1 MAVVIDNSGSI
12 EAYGHNGYFDKVKMF
27 VKKIVS
33 TFEIGNGGNVA
44 IIEASADTT
53 VIAKLGDI
61 EDKDSFNEYID
72 KMQSKKE
79 RSFLGRGNYLSS
91 FKPLY

>member
-12 EAYGHNGYFDKVKMF
+12 EAYGHTGYFEKVKMF
-27 VKKIVS
+27 VKKVVL

-44 IIEASADTT
+44 ITEASADTT
-53 VIAKLGDI
+53 VIAKFGDI

-79 RSFLGRGNYLSS
+79 RSFLGKEDYLM
-91 FKPLY
+91 FKDY

>member
-1 MAVVIDNSGSI
+1 MAVVIDNSVSI
-12 EAYGHNGYFDKVKMF
+12 EAYGHTGYFEKVKMF
-27 VKKIVS
+27 VKKVVL

-53 VIAKLGDI
+53 VIAKFGDI
-61 EDKDSFNEYID
+61 EDKDSFKKCID
-72 KMQSKKE
+72 KMQCKKE
-79 RSFLGRGNYLSS
+79 RSFLGKGNYLIP

>member
-12 EAYGHNGYFDKVKMF
+12 EAYGHTGYFDKVKMF
-27 VKKIVS
+27 VKKLVL

-53 VIAKLGDI
+53 VIAKFGDI

-79 RSFLGRGNYLSS
+79 RSFLGKEDYLM
-91 FKPLY
+91 FKDC

>member
-12 EAYGHNGYFDKVKMF
+12 EAYGHTGYFEKVKMF
-27 VKKIVS
+27 VKKVVL
-33 TFEIGNGGNVA
+33 TFKTGNGGNVA

-53 VIAKLGDI
+53 VIAKFGDI

-79 RSFLGRGNYLSS
+79 RSFLGKEDYLM
-91 FKPLY
+91 FKDY

>member
-1 MAVVIDNSGSI
+1 MAVVIDNSVSI
-12 EAYGHNGYFDKVKMF
+12 EAYGHTGYFEKVKMF
-27 VKKIVS
+27 VKKVVL
-33 TFEIGNGGNVA
+33 TFKTGNGGNVA

-53 VIAKLGDI
+53 VIAKFGDI

-79 RSFLGRGNYLSS
+79 RSFLGKEDYLM
-91 FKPLY
+91 FKDY

>member
-12 EAYGHNGYFDKVKMF
+12 EAYGHTGYFDKVKMF
-27 VKKIVS
+27 VKKVFL

-53 VIAKLGDI
+53 VIAKFGDI

-79 RSFLGRGNYLSS
+79 RSFLGKEDYLM
-91 FKPLY
+91 FKDY

>member
-1 MAVVIDNSGSI
+1 MAVVIDNSGYI
-12 EAYGHNGYFDKVKMF
+12 EAYGHTGYFDKVKMF
-27 VKKIVS
+27 VKKLVL

-53 VIAKLGDI
+53 VIAKFGDI

-79 RSFLGRGNYLSS
+79 RSFLGKEDYLM
-91 FKPLY
+91 FKDY

>member
-12 EAYGHNGYFDKVKMF
+12 EAYGHTGYFDKVKMF
-27 VKKIVS
+27 VKKLVL

-53 VIAKLGDI
+53 VIAKFGDI

-79 RSFLGRGNYLSS
+79 RSFLGKEDYLM
-91 FKPLY
+91 FKDY

>member
-12 EAYGHNGYFDKVKMF
+12 EAYGHTGYFDKVKMF
-27 VKKIVS
+27 VKKLVL

-53 VIAKLGDI
+53 VIAKFGDI

-79 RSFLGRGNYLSS
+79 KSFLGKEDYLM
-91 FKPLY
+91 FKDY

>member
-12 EAYGHNGYFDKVKMF
+12 EAYGHTGYFEKVKMF
-27 VKKIVS
+27 VKKVVL

-53 VIAKLGDI
+53 VIAKFGDI

-79 RSFLGRGNYLSS
+79 RSFLGKEDYLM
-91 FKPLY
+91 FKDY

>member
-12 EAYGHNGYFDKVKMF
+12 EAYGHTGYFDKVKMF
-27 VKKIVS
+27 VKKLVL

-53 VIAKLGDI
+53 VIAEFGDI

-79 RSFLGRGNYLSS
+79 RSFLGKEDYLM
-91 FKPLY
+91 FKDY

>member
-12 EAYGHNGYFDKVKMF
+12 EAYGHTGYFDKVKMF
-27 VKKIVS
+27 VKKLVL

-44 IIEASADTT
+44 IIEASADTI
-53 VIAKLGDI
+53 VIAKFGDI

-79 RSFLGRGNYLSS
+79 RSFLGKEDYLM
-91 FKPLY
+91 FKDY